1 MSEVK
6 YAIAILKEKLA
17 NADRHNLAY
26 QRLSIAEM
34 EAIWGTL
41 EKSDKDYTALKADRD
56 ALAAAHSELR
66 ESMAAIHNR
75 IRLDGVNT
83 SLGALLS
90 ASKRAHEAS
99 VPTDAHLNSVRA
111 EGVEA
116 FAHQQRVIADAT
128 PAAAFQ
134 RDRRFAAGLA
144 EDFAAQLRAGKDGE

>member
-6 YAIAILKEKLA
+6 RYGFLGIVEEEDGEVVKWE
-17 NADRHNLAY
+17 
-26 QRLSIAEM
+26 
-34 EAIWGTL
+34 
-41 EKSDKDYTALKADRD
+41 DYTALKADRD

-66 ESMAAIHNR
+66 ESMAAIHNT

-111 EGVEA
+111 EGVEIVKSHPA
-116 FAHQQRVIADAT
+116 VTLCNLTHVCEEIAN
-128 PAAAFQ
+128 
-134 RDRRFAAGLA
+134 
-144 EDFAAQLRAGKDGE
+144 QLRAGKDGE